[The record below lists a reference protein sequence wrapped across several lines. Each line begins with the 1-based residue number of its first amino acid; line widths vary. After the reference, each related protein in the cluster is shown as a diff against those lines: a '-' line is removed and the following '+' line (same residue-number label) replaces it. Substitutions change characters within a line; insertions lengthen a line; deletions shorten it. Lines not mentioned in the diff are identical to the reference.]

1 MRYSSNKKSTSS
13 ADRKE
18 ELRRRE
24 ELRQARAAAPTL
36 REACPAAAFVR
47 VELAFQTDSG
57 PDHAPQAFSVY
68 PPAKAH
74 FVYACPFGDC
84 DGVYDLN
91 GIAFGTLQA
100 GRHKTRG
107 RLTCTGTRSREGK
120 PASPCE
126 LAATYSIVVKH
137 ENEAPAPSDGPEG
150 ES

>member
-1 MRYSSNKKSTSS
+1 MRFSSNRKSASS

-47 VELAFQTDSG
+47 VELAFHTESG
-57 PDHAPQAFSVY
+57 PEHAPQAFSVY

-91 GIAFGTLQA
+91 PIAFAALEAGKRTSRGTLA
-100 GRHKTRG
+100 
-107 RLTCTGTRSREGK
+107 CPGTRSRDGK

-126 LAATYSIVVKH
+126 LAATYSIVVEH
-137 ENEAPAPSDGPEG
+137 ENEGTRSG
-150 ES
+150 